1 MGTCTAKQCKLT
13 AKQRRT
19 ACTLPEK
26 SINKDAL
33 PSQKE
38 FQIDIDQNSSY
49 SVHFQEVSETQKNNF
64 SLSMNKKHDSKNSKN
79 KQSAKQGYVSCFHN
93 PETAQD
99 PIQQIV
105 LLEEAC
111 ITLKHKME
119 QEKIKIQKKMQ
130 EYLKKYGQ
138 SQVCQN
144 SNNYLTSRQQ
154 SSTHISIDQ
163 NQSSIQNIQKSNEI
177 HCYNT
182 IIKLADFIQEKSQK
196 LWEDPNDVEIH
207 DALSSLFWASKM
219 LQLECL
225 QEFEMEVTKNMNVYC
240 DESAGREAQKKCQ
253 FNSLNQ
259 QQNKKTSYKS

>member
-1 MGTCTAKQCKLT
+1 MGTCTAKQYKLT
-13 AKQRRT
+13 AKKRRT
-19 ACTLPEK
+19 ASTLPEK
-26 SINKDAL
+26 SMNKYAL
-33 PSQKE
+33 PSQNE
-38 FQIDIDQNSSY
+38 IQVDIDQNSSY
-49 SVHFQEVSETQKNNF
+49 SEHFQEVSEAQKNNF
-64 SLSMNKKHDSKNSKN
+64 SLSINKKQDCKNSKN

-93 PETAQD
+93 PDTAQD

-138 SQVCQN
+138 TVASSN
-144 SNNYLTSRQQ
+144 SNNHLTSRQQ

-163 NQSSIQNIQKSNEI
+163 NQSSVQNIQQSNEI

-225 QEFEMEVTKNMNVYC
+225 QEFETEVTKNMNVYY
-240 DESAGREAQKKCQ
+240 DESAGREAQMKCQ
-253 FNSLNQ
+253 FNNLNQ
-259 QQNKKTSYKS
+259 QQNKNISYKS